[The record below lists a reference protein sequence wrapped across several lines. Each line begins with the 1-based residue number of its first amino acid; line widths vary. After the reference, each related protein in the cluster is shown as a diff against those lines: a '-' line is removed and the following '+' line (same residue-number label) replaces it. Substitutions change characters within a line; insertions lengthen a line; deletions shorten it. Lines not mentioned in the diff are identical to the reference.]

1 MEQVFGSESSSGCES
16 GWTLYLEHSHN
27 NEDDLVCKHASF
39 SYKEEED
46 DMSMVSD
53 ASSGP
58 QQHFPEQEDEYNNNN
73 SNNYNGGTASYTNGK
88 RQKNISKESKK
99 TPAPPF
105 LDDTAS
111 SPLFNLSNNNLTL
124 PNNASNE
131 IVDYSQG
138 YSTTYFKGKSA
149 FEEHLGF
156 FHSVTGAQL
165 QQNQWL
171 EGKRW
176 A

>member
-1 MEQVFGSESSSGCES
+1 MEEDVFGSESCSSGCES
-16 GWTLYLEHSHN
+16 GWTLYLEHSHK
-27 NEDDLVCKHASF
+27 NEEE
-39 SYKEEED
+39 KEEED

-58 QQHFPEQEDEYNNNN
+58 QQHFPAEQEDEYNN
-73 SNNYNGGTASYTNGK
+73 SNNYNYNGGSACNYTNGK
-88 RQKNISKESKK
+88 RQKIPKQSKK
-99 TPAPPF
+99 TTPAPPLPPF

-111 SPLFNLSNNNLTL
+111 SPLFNLSNINNLTL
-124 PNNASNE
+124 PTNASNE
-131 IVDYSQG
+131 IIADYSQG

-156 FHSVTGAQL
+156 FPSVTGAQL

-171 EGKRW
+171 QDKRW